1 MGPDAEM
8 KLFQD
13 EVILEKVAPNPGTCP
28 HEGGGIWTQFWLL
41 RPLCSVTQ
49 PGRWHRVPLQLEGGF
64 TVGIQHSPTHEF
76 PVQCRLEKEQISF
89 QMDTR
94 AYVVTLFPIAFLSVS
109 VRISSVS
116 ENS

>member
-1 MGPDAEM
+1 M
-8 KLFQD
+8 
-13 EVILEKVAPNPGTCP
+13 
-28 HEGGGIWTQFWLL
+28 
-41 RPLCSVTQ
+41 
-49 PGRWHRVPLQLEGGF
+49 
-64 TVGIQHSPTHEF
+64 GIQHSPTHEF